1 MSERFPENSGSSSA
15 SNGEQPHYGQY
26 SADRGQASAAGQDRY
41 GQDSSAQ
48 GTGQEGYGTAGYGDS
63 ASSGSQHGGSG
74 YGGYG
79 DSQYGADGQ
88 YGHQTGG
95 GHGYSGQQY
104 GVQNPGHQGYGGQQ
118 YGTQGYGPQGYGAQQ
133 GYDSQNSGG
142 YPTHYQDGYAQ
153 QPYGQQ
159 PYNGQDPYGQS
170 TAPSPGKGLAIA
182 SLVLGILGILT
193 FWFGGLGGL
202 IGLVGL
208 VLGIVG
214 LVKIRKARRESPA
227 LAVVGV
233 VLSSLAVI
241 GGILMAVVFAWA
253 FSSVSDCMEY
263 ASQGD
268 EAKYEQCLTD
278 SLEGNT
284 PNT

>member
-1 MSERFPENSGSSSA
+1 M
-15 SNGEQPHYGQY
+15 
-26 SADRGQASAAGQDRY
+26 
-41 GQDSSAQ
+41 
-48 GTGQEGYGTAGYGDS
+48 
-63 ASSGSQHGGSG
+63 
-74 YGGYG
+74 
-79 DSQYGADGQ
+79 
-88 YGHQTGG
+88 
-95 GHGYSGQQY
+95 
-104 GVQNPGHQGYGGQQ
+104 
-118 YGTQGYGPQGYGAQQ
+118 
-133 GYDSQNSGG
+133 
-142 YPTHYQDGYAQ
+142 
-153 QPYGQQ
+153 
-159 PYNGQDPYGQS
+159 
-170 TAPSPGKGLAIA
+170 AIA

-253 FSSVSDCMEY
+253 FSSISDCLPY

-268 EAKYEQCLTD
+268 EAKYEQCITD
-278 SLEGNT
+278 SLGSDS